1 VETADFQINE
11 INKVVGRKLKKAR
24 ELCDLTQAQVAE
36 YLDVKREVVSYYESG
51 TRPIS
56 LSKLTALSDLYGYN
70 IGYFLNEETEE
81 EPVSLPFRAT
91 GIKTEDLE
99 IIARVKRFT
108 NNLHFLNSL
117 LEEKGLLP

>member
-36 YLDVKREVVSYYESG
+36 YLDVKREVISYYESG
-51 TRPIS
+51 SRPIS
-56 LSKLTALSDLYGYN
+56 LAKLTALSDLYGYD
-70 IGYFLNEETEE
+70 IGYFLSDETEE
-81 EPVSLPFRAT
+81 EPVSLSFRAT

>member
-1 VETADFQINE
+1 METADFQINE

-24 ELCDLTQAQVAE
+24 ELCDLTQVQVAE
-36 YLDVKREVVSYYESG
+36 YLDVKREVISYYESG
-51 TRPIS
+51 SRPIS
-56 LSKLTALSDLYGYN
+56 LAKLTALSDLYGYD
-70 IGYFLNEETEE
+70 IGYFLSDETEE
-81 EPVSLPFRAT
+81 EPVSLSFRTT